1 MTDFDAGFIVL
12 LQLFLSSRNRRK
24 DETLFVSLYLSV
36 FNLLHFVNIITT
48 KPVEHAYNS
57 FRYYFY
63 VMSTKHNTRYLNV
76 FWNPILFT

>member
-36 FNLLHFVNIITT
+36 FNLLHFVNIVTT
-48 KPVEHAYNS
+48 
-57 FRYYFY
+57 
-63 VMSTKHNTRYLNV
+63 
-76 FWNPILFT
+76 